1 MTCSFIS
8 SINKPFFFS
17 ITNNNKQDIYI
28 RTWNKKLKYE
38 SVFWWNHSF
47 LIDLKTIEQILW
59 KYRILVCQSLR
70 YVSLVVIYWLLFI
83 FVLIEY
89 ESKGNWGWIKKK
101 RLFSNLNLM
110 FFFVFFNIFLL
121 IFFGQFR

>member
-1 MTCSFIS
+1 MTCLFIS

-17 ITNNNKQDIYI
+17 ITNNNKQDI

-47 LIDLKTIEQILW
+47 LIDLKTIERILW
-59 KYRILVCQSLR
+59 KYRILVYRSLR
-70 YVSLVVIYWLLFI
+70 YVSLVVIYCLFI

>member
-1 MTCSFIS
+1 MTCLFIS

-47 LIDLKTIEQILW
+47 LIDLKTIERILW
-59 KYRILVCQSLR
+59 KYRILVYRSLR

-89 ESKGNWGWIKKK
+89 ESKGNWGWIKKEK
-101 RLFSNLNLM
+101 VILESKSN
-110 FFFVFFNIFLL
+110 VFLRFLQHL
-121 IFFGQFR
+121 LVDILWAI

>member
-1 MTCSFIS
+1 MTKIV
-8 SINKPFFFS
+8 P
-17 ITNNNKQDIYI
+17 I
-28 RTWNKKLKYE
+28 REKEIEKDGDGEVEDKKDTTELK
-38 SVFWWNHSF
+38 
-47 LIDLKTIEQILW
+47 DTTPTIEEKQLNGFFGSTVSW
-59 KYRILVCQSLR
+59 FTGR
-70 YVSLVVIYWLLFI
+70 YNTFHWLLFIFCLFI